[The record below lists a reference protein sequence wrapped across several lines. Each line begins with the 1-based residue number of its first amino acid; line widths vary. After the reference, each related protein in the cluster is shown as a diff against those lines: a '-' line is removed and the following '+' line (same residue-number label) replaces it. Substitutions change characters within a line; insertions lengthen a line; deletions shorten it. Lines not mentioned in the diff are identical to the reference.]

1 MFGSMKTKGHKQKSQ
16 CRLRSSL
23 SDEW

>member
-1 MFGSMKTKGHKQKSQ
+1 MKTKGHKQKSQ